1 MHKTDD
7 VRISEIKELL
17 PPIAV
22 LEKFPASNKA
32 AETVYESRRSIHNI
46 LNDEDDRLLVIVGP
60 CSIHDPVAALEYG
73 KKLKLLRDS
82 SKASL
87 KL

>member
-17 PPIAV
+17 PPVAI
-22 LEKFPASNKA
+22 LEKFPATESA
-32 AETVYESRRSIHNI
+32 SETVYQARNAIHNI

-60 CSIHDPVAALEYG
+60 CSIHDTAAAIEYG
-73 KKLKLLRDS
+73 QRLEGTT
-82 SKASL
+82 
-87 KL
+87 